1 MVREPSTYANVPA
14 LYDLYVQAGAS
25 NQPTQRFGLNVFQ
38 RGAAKTDLLPMDLP
52 VGLDYVVGPGDG
64 LAVDLWGGVSQR
76 ITRTVDRE
84 GRVSL
89 PEAGPVLVAGKTLG
103 DIQEQLQ
110 RILRTQF
117 RDVSADVSLLRLRSV
132 RVYVVGE
139 VTAPGAYDISSLST
153 PLHALLSAGG
163 VTARGSLPPVQHYR
177 GSQLVEK

>member
-1 MVREPSTYANVPA
+1 
-14 LYDLYVQAGAS
+14 
-25 NQPTQRFGLNVFQ
+25 
-38 RGAAKTDLLPMDLP
+38 MDLR

-64 LAVDLWGGVSQR
+64 LAIDLWGGVSQR

-139 VTAPGAYDISSLST
+139 VAAPRAYAINPPST
-153 PLHALLSAGG
+153 PLN
-163 VTARGSLPPVQHYR
+163 SLFF
-177 GSQLVEK
+177 